1 MRSRRAITLIEL
13 MVAIL
18 IMGIVMAAAG
28 NFFIGQSKTF
38 RRGASDAVMLQ
49 NIRFGADLLNQHLR
63 SVGANV
69 TDGQPPV
76 IYVDGT
82 VLSFNADYATNTPGD
97 LNAIYYTPNAPAA
110 EVQAMPAAGAIT
122 VPGQTSLKYP
132 DFDYQAAV
140 GLMSPAEMITFWF
153 APDTETAR
161 TDDYV
166 LYRQVNAAT
175 PEAVVR
181 NILKDSVPF
190 FRYLY
195 LDDSASVV
203 SIDTV
208 PAAQLPLQFNQT
220 TDTLRTRLLSNLR
233 AVIVSYI
240 VTNGMVGA
248 NERTRP
254 MTLIVPFPNLLSN
267 QLKTCG
273 NNPQP
278 QAAPTVA
285 LDPDG
290 HSVDVSWSANPD
302 ETGGERDIMAYV
314 MWRRI
319 VGTPSWGTPFISVP
333 SGNPPNYHFV
343 DGSVPQDTIPQ
354 PWEYAIAAQDCTPS
368 YSSPVA
374 SVTSIN
380 VPAAP

>member
-1 MRSRRAITLIEL
+1 MQNRRAVTLIEL

-18 IMGIVMAAAG
+18 IMGIVMAAAS

-76 IYVDGT
+76 IYVDGS

-97 LNAIYYTPNAPAA
+97 LNAIYFTPKAPNS
-110 EVQAMPAAGAIT
+110 EVQAMPMASAIT
-122 VPGQTSLKYP
+122 VPGQTTVTYP
-132 DFDYQAAV
+132 NFDYQAAV
-140 GLMSPAEMITFWF
+140 GIASPAEMITFWF

-166 LYRQVNAAT
+166 LYRQVNGAT

-181 NILKDSVPF
+181 NILQDSVPF

-195 LDDSASVV
+195 LDDSASTL
-203 SIDTV
+203 SIDTI
-208 PAAQLPLQFNQT
+208 PASSLPLAYNQT
-220 TDTLRTRLLSNLR
+220 TDTLKTRLIANLR

-240 VTNGMVGA
+240 VTNGMVGQ

-254 MTLIVPFPNLLSN
+254 MTLIVPFPNMQSRA
-267 QLKTCG
+267 LKTCG
-273 NNPQP
+273 NSPRPQP
-278 QAAPTVA
+278 APSVV
-285 LDPDG
+285 LDADG
-290 HSVDVSWSANPD
+290 HSVDVTWSANGD

-314 MWRRI
+314 LWRRI
-319 VGTPSWGTPFISVP
+319 VGTPSWETPFISIP
-333 SGNPPNYHFV
+333 AGNPPTYHFV
-343 DGSVPQDTIPQ
+343 DSSVPQDTVDV
-354 PWEYAIAAQDCTPS
+354 PWEYAVAAQDCTPS
-368 YSSPVA
+368 YSDPVA
-374 SVTSIN
+374 SVTAII
-380 VPAAP
+380 VPKAP